1 MERIGL
7 IGVGNV
13 GGGFARMLREA
24 GYPLTVLDRDRK
36 KMGPAIALG
45 AGDAVTPGEVTD
57 KSDIIILSLPGSPPV
72 EAVMDGPDGILSH
85 LQEGQ
90 LVVDTGTTR
99 PDTDIR
105 YEKLCREK
113 GAGLVDAPIT
123 GRNKGWIIMVGGSA
137 EDFERARP
145 VLARLSYKLKHIGPV
160 GHGQVLKLMNQLV
173 QAGQLAV
180 WSEAITFG
188 EKADLDPRLLSDYLE
203 FPVPEVLYG
212 DDFSAG
218 GQLALH
224 YKDLGYIL
232 DLAHQTGANIP
243 VTGLVH
249 EVFKAVGLAGRP
261 DWSQPGIVTYW
272 RRLNESNPTGER
284 K

>member
-13 GGGFARMLREA
+13 GSGFARTLRQA
-24 GYPLTVLDRDRK
+24 GYPLTVLDKDRK
-36 KMGPAIALG
+36 KMEPAIALG
-45 AGDAVTPGEVTD
+45 ADAASAPGEVAD
-57 KSDIIILSLPGSPPV
+57 KSDITILSLPGSPPV
-72 EAVMDGPDGILSH
+72 EAVMEGPDGILNH
-85 LQEGQ
+85 LREGQ

-123 GRNKGWIIMVGGSA
+123 GRSKGWIIMVGGSA
-137 EDFERARP
+137 ENFEQARP

-188 EKADLDPRLLSDYLE
+188 QQAHLDPRLLSDYLE

-212 DDFSAG
+212 DDFGAG

-232 DLAHQTGANIP
+232 DLAHRTGANIP

-249 EVFKAVGLAGRP
+249 EVFKAVGLAGSP

-272 RRLNESNPTGER
+272 RGLNEPAPAG
-284 K
+284 KG